1 MNGAAVAWWWVA
13 DWVYALRW
21 QVRSLRRGSPPHDG
35 PPAPGCRD
43 VVLVPGV
50 YESWRFLAP
59 LTEALRGAGHAVHAV
74 EALGFQRASIPDG
87 ADLVRRFAAERGLR
101 GAALVAHSKGGLV
114 GKLLLVQ
121 DAESGALGG
130 QDAAFERL
138 VAVNTPF
145 AGSSLARWVPLLRSV
160 RAFRPDD
167 PLIARL
173 AAAHGADDRITA
185 VRSAVDPTTPRSRD
199 LPGARNV
206 RLDAVGHFRVLSD
219 RRLHRAVLDA
229 LR

>member
-1 MNGAAVAWWWVA
+1 VNRAAVAWWWLA
-13 DWVYALRW
+13 DWAYALRW
-21 QVRSLRRGSPPHDG
+21 QLRSLRRGSPPQDG

-74 EALGFQRASIPDG
+74 EALAFQRASISDG
-87 ADLVRRFAAERGLR
+87 ADLVRAFAAERGLR
-101 GAALVAHSKGGLV
+101 GAVLVAHSKGGLV

-130 QDAAFERL
+130 HEARFERL

-145 AGSSLARWVPLLRSV
+145 AGSSLARWVPVLRSV
-160 RAFRPDD
+160 RAFRPGD
-167 PLIARL
+167 PLLVRL

-185 VRSAVDPTTPRSRD
+185 VRSAVDPTTPRPRD

-219 RRLHRAVLDA
+219 PDLHRAVLDA

>member
-1 MNGAAVAWWWVA
+1 MRRAALVRWWVA
-13 DWVYALRW
+13 DWAHALRW
-21 QVRSLRRGSPPHDG
+21 QLRSLRRGAPPLDG

-74 EALGFQRASIPDG
+74 EALGFHRTSIPEG
-87 ADLVRRFAAERGLR
+87 ADLVRRLAAERGLR
-101 GAALVAHSKGGLV
+101 GAVLVAHSKGGLV

-130 QDAAFERL
+130 PGAPFERL

-160 RAFRPDD
+160 RAFRTDD

-173 AAAHGADDRITA
+173 AAARGVDDRITA
-185 VRSAVDPTTPRSRD
+185 VRSAVDPTTPGARD

-206 RLDAVGHFRVLSD
+206 RLRAAGHFRVLRD
-219 RRLHRAVLDA
+219 PELHRAVLDA

>member
-1 MNGAAVAWWWVA
+1 VKGAGLLRWWVA
-13 DWVYALRW
+13 DWAYALRW
-21 QVRSLRRGSPPHDG
+21 QLRSLRRGSPPQGG

-87 ADLVRRFAAERGLR
+87 ADLVRGFAAERGLR

-121 DAESGALGG
+121 DAEGGGLDAPGAP
-130 QDAAFERL
+130 FERL

-145 AGSSLARWVPLLRSV
+145 AGSSLARWAPLLRSV
-160 RAFRPDD
+160 RAFRTDD

-173 AAAHGADDRITA
+173 AAARGVDGRITA
-185 VRSAVDPTTPRSRD
+185 VRSAADPTTPGARD

-206 RLDAVGHFRVLSD
+206 RLGAAGHFRVLSD
-219 RRLHRAVLDA
+219 PELHRAVLDA